1 MKKNTKIGL
10 GLAMVSAIS
19 LAAAFPVFADV
30 KPNTI
35 DTVGNVMAI
44 SSSINVDE
52 KVNFAETKETVNEN
66 GAGDKE
72 DSVKAPDFEKSPNFC
87 RVSYDTKELEKIGP
101 EAKPSDYKD
110 ETIRKYAEEYKAK
123 GYWLTDSKYSAT
135 KHGSGFGSSAYV
147 FCNGFSAV
155 DNAKGNNTFYIEVVK
170 CAPEEF
176 KWYLTQFDSGSLT
189 VSKNGKIE
197 QAVLEDACNLE
208 TLTYDPDTEVLVIN
222 IQFKTIGV
230 G

>member
-30 KPNTI
+30 KPNSI

-52 KVNFAETKETVNEN
+52 KVNFAEETANEN

-72 DSVKAPDFEKSPNFC
+72 DSVNAPDFAKSPNFC
-87 RVSYDTKELEKIGP
+87 RISYDMKELEKVGP

-123 GYWLTDSKYSAT
+123 GYYLTDCKYSAT
-135 KHGSGFGSSAYV
+135 KHGSGFGSSSYV

-155 DNAKGNNTFYIEVVK
+155 DNVKGNNTLYIEVVK
-170 CAPEEF
+170 CTHEEF
-176 KWYLTQFDSGSLT
+176 KWYLSQLDAGPVTLSTKG
-189 VSKNGKIE
+189 NIE
-197 QAVLEDACNLE
+197 QAVFEDSCNLE

-222 IQFKTIGV
+222 IQFKTTSGV